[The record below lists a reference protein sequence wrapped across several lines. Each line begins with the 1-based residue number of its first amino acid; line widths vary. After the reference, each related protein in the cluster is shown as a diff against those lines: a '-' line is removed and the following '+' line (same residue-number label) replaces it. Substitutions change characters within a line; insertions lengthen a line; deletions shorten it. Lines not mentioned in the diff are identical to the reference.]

1 MIRSLFL
8 ILFIFIINCLN
19 ASGQEELSNPVSV
32 AVKPQYGLILTHSSK
47 VEHLTYTN
55 PFGLELE
62 YSWLMLKDKNWQ
74 QCNCY
79 SKAGIS
85 FLYVNYDNPEIVGN
99 SYNLIGFAEPFFIR
113 KKRFMFSARMGVG
126 VSFLDKIYDSEVN
139 PENTFFSTHVSF
151 IVHIDIN
158 AYYQLSNRYSLMAY
172 AKYNHISNG
181 GVKQPNYGMNFPMFG
196 LGLNFYP
203 SGKIIFPYREKTEFI
218 PEYFYNMYTFGMAKK
233 IKENEYYPEE
243 TTIVF
248 GLYGLA
254 GRTISKLNGFSI
266 GLEYIND
273 GGAKEEISRKGLSDD
288 HQKISGLIGHHLLF
302 GKYDFSQYWGTYI
315 YAPYKQHNFYQRYSL
330 SYKFSKRVLGGVTL
344 KVHGDVADSF
354 HILLGYLFN

>member
-1 MIRSLFL
+1 MIRNKFL
-8 ILFIFIINCLN
+8 VLFIITINYFNL
-19 ASGQEELSNPVSV
+19 SGQDELKNPTSL
-32 AVKPQYGLILTHSSK
+32 AIKPQYGIILPHSSK
-47 VEHLTYTN
+47 VEHLTHTN

-85 FLYVNYDNPEIVGN
+85 FLYVNYDNPEIVGS

-113 KKRFMFSARMGVG
+113 TNHFLFSARMGVG
-126 VSFLDKIYDSEVN
+126 ASYLDKIYDSEDN
-139 PENTFFSTHVSF
+139 PDNTFFSTHLSF
-151 IVHIDIN
+151 IVHVDIN
-158 AYYQLSNRYSLMAY
+158 AYYKLNDQYNLMAY

-181 GVKQPNYGMNFPMFG
+181 GVKQPNYGMNFPTFG
-196 LGLNFYP
+196 LGLNYYP
-203 SGKIIFPYREKTEFI
+203 SGKIIFPDRVKKEFV
-218 PEYFYNMYTFGMAKK
+218 PEYFYNIYTFGMVKK
-233 IKENEYYPEE
+233 IKENEYFPEE
-243 TTIVF
+243 TTYVF

-254 GRTISKLNGFSI
+254 GRTISKVNGFSA

-302 GKYDFSQYWGTYI
+302 GKFDLSQYWGTYI
-315 YAPYKQHNFYQRYSL
+315 YAPYKPYNFYQRYSL
-330 SYKFSKRVLGGVTL
+330 SYKFTRHVLGGVTM
-344 KVHGDVADSF
+344 KAYGDVADSF
-354 HILLGYLFN
+354 HILLGLSF

>member
-1 MIRSLFL
+1 MIRSLIL
-8 ILFIFIINCLN
+8 ILFIFTINLLN
-19 ASGQEELSNPVSV
+19 VSGQDDPNNPVSI
-32 AVKPQYGLILTHSSK
+32 AVKPQYGLILAHSSK
-47 VEHLTYTN
+47 VEHLAYTN
-55 PFGLELE
+55 PYGLELE

-79 SKAGIS
+79 SKTGIS
-85 FLYVNYDNPEIVGN
+85 FLYVNYDNPEIVGS

-113 KKRFMFSARMGVG
+113 KKRFLFSARMGVG
-126 VSFLDKIYDSEVN
+126 ISFLDKVYDLETN
-139 PENTFFSTHVSF
+139 PENTFFSTTLSF
-151 IVHIDIN
+151 IAHIDIN
-158 AYYQLSNRYSLMAY
+158 AYYQISNQYSLTAY

-196 LGLNFYP
+196 LGLNYYP
-203 SGKIIFPYREKTEFI
+203 AGKIIFPYREKTEFI
-218 PEYFYNMYTFGMAKK
+218 PKYFYNIYTFGMVKK
-233 IKENEYYPEE
+233 IEEEEYFKEK

-248 GLYGLA
+248 GLYGIA

-266 GLEYIND
+266 GAEYIND
-273 GGAKEEISRKGLSDD
+273 GGAKEEISRKGLSVS
-288 HQKISGLIGHHLLF
+288 HQNFSALVGHHLLF

-330 SYKFSKRVLGGVTL
+330 SYQLSKRVMGGVTL

-354 HILLGYLFN
+354 HILLGLSF